1 MGYKIGVGS
10 QKGGVGKSTLAR
22 AIATTYASHD
32 WNVKIADLDIN
43 QSTAFAWLQRRLQRG
58 IEPTVAV
65 ETFGSATQALKQ
77 ADNYDLMIFD
87 GAPTAA
93 RSTSDMATGVDL
105 MVLPTSLS
113 LDDLIPT
120 VTLANTLVEKHGV
133 PIQRI
138 AFALS
143 KVGDSAS
150 ELTEA
155 REYLSQTPYHTLDGQ
170 IPEKT
175 AFRRAQDLGLS
186 IVETPYKGPREQAD
200 KLVQAL
206 IDRLESI
213 TE

>member
-65 ETFGSATQALKQ
+65 ETFGSATQALKM
-77 ADNYDLMIFD
+77 ADSYDLMIFD
-87 GAPTAA
+87 GAPSASK
-93 RSTSDMATGVDL
+93 STSDMATGVDL